1 MSDLLNQI
9 RHAQVLTNLRRRGL
23 AEECQ
28 TRAERDAPAAL
39 AASAAAQA
47 RAKAENAEFTQTRLS
62 VLSFRVESAAYL
74 IGEDRQAIARV
85 INTNLQG
92 RYEADARRLAA
103 CWNACEGVPTET
115 LELAA
120 SWGDIVKG
128 VMGGARISAE
138 AAAVG
143 AALDSESLEQ
153 GEVL

>member
-1 MSDLLNQI
+1 MNST
-9 RHAQVLTNLRRRGL
+9 LTS
-23 AEECQ
+23 
-28 TRAERDAPAAL
+28 RDIAAMT
-39 AASAAAQA
+39 AHAAAI
-47 RAKAENAEFTQTRLS
+47 KAEN
-62 VLSFRVESAAYL
+62 
-74 IGEDRQAIARV
+74 DAR
-85 INTNLQG
+85 TQG
-92 RYEADARRLAA
+92 RLQAVQYYSDAVSILDVDGFAIFDAPSVVILEGYHDKLGISHWAGDSRAHRDLGEAGQAANARRLVA

-143 AALDSESLEQ
+143 AGLDSESLEQ

>member
-1 MSDLLNQI
+1 MNSP
-9 RHAQVLTNLRRRGL
+9 LTP
-23 AEECQ
+23 
-28 TRAERDAPAAL
+28 RDIAAMKAYADVIK
-39 AASAAAQA
+39 AAND
-47 RAKAENAEFTQTRLS
+47 KHTQGRLS
-62 VLSFRVESAAYL
+62 VTFSELENAAYL
-74 IGEDRQAIARV
+74 VNDKRQAVARC
-85 INTNLQG
+85 INTNLEWLF
-92 RYEADARRLAA
+92 EANARRLAA

>member
-1 MSDLLNQI
+1 MNSPLTPRDI
-9 RHAQVLTNLRRRGL
+9 AAMTAHAAGI
-23 AEECQ
+23 
-28 TRAERDAPAAL
+28 
-39 AASAAAQA
+39 
-47 RAKAENAEFTQTRLS
+47 KAEND
-62 VLSFRVESAAYL
+62 AY
-74 IGEDRQAIARV
+74 
-85 INTNLQG
+85 TQG
-92 RYEADARRLAA
+92 RLRAGRMVCGMRVDGSSLLNERGEMIAMAFTSNVDGEADARRLAA

-153 GEVL
+153 GDH

>member
-1 MSDLLNQI
+1 MNSPLTSRDI
-9 RHAQVLTNLRRRGL
+9 AAMTAHAAGI
-23 AEECQ
+23 
-28 TRAERDAPAAL
+28 
-39 AASAAAQA
+39 
-47 RAKAENAEFTQTRLS
+47 KAEND
-62 VLSFRVESAAYL
+62 AY
-74 IGEDRQAIARV
+74 
-85 INTNLQG
+85 TQG
-92 RYEADARRLAA
+92 RLRAGLLICGQEVERNRLFNSDGELIAILLSTTTTSSESDARRLAA
-103 CWNACEGVPTET
+103 CWNACAGAPTET